1 MVGNTDC
8 KQVLIALHG
17 PDSLEAEVS
26 TLGRC
31 VCFWNPVFEGDVVCL
46 IRSRN
51 GVILEFCFLLKA
63 FDGNR
68 W

>member
-8 KQVLIALHG
+8 KQVRVALHG
-17 PDSLEAEVS
+17 PDSLEAKLAS
-26 TLGRC
+26 WAA
-31 VCFWNPVFEGDVVCL
+31 VCSFEPRVFEGDVLCFV
-46 IRSRN
+46 RSRN
-51 GVILEFCFLLKA
+51 GMILELCFLLKA